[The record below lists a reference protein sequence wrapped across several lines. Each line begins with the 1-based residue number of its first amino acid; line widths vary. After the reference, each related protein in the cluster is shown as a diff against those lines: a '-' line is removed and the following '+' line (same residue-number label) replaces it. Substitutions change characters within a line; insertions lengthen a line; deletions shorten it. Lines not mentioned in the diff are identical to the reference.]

1 MTTKQLIKE
10 YVDELMKGFD
20 GDYLDF
26 CNYVYKVLDKKLSMN
41 KNDPKYKKMSEDF
54 EKSIAFSAACD
65 LVFKGRFQPSGYTE
79 PLLHQK
85 RLEKKSIN

>member
-1 MTTKQLIKE
+1 MKE

-41 KNDPKYKKMSEDF
+41 KNDPKYKQIQINIF
-54 EKSIAFSAACD
+54 QYIADNKIAISKK
-65 LVFKGRFQPSGYTE
+65 L
-79 PLLHQK
+79 
-85 RLEKKSIN
+85 KKSK

>member
-1 MTTKQLIKE
+1 MKE

-41 KNDPKYKKMSEDF
+41 KNDPKYKQ
-54 EKSIAFSAACD
+54 IQINI
-65 LVFKGRFQPSGYTE
+65 FQYIVDNKVAISKK
-79 PLLHQK
+79 L
-85 RLEKKSIN
+85 KKSK

>member
-1 MTTKQLIKE
+1 MKE

-41 KNDPKYKKMSEDF
+41 KNDPKYKQIQINIFQYIVDNK
-54 EKSIAFSAACD
+54 IAISKK
-65 LVFKGRFQPSGYTE
+65 L
-79 PLLHQK
+79 
-85 RLEKKSIN
+85 KKSK

>member
-1 MTTKQLIKE
+1 MLQVRIMKE

-41 KNDPKYKKMSEDF
+41 KNDPKYKQ
-54 EKSIAFSAACD
+54 IQINI
-65 LVFKGRFQPSGYTE
+65 FQYIVDNKVAISKK
-79 PLLHQK
+79 L
-85 RLEKKSIN
+85 KKSK

>member
-1 MTTKQLIKE
+1 MKE

-41 KNDPKYKKMSEDF
+41 KNCLLYTSD
-54 EKSIAFSAACD
+54 AAD
-65 LVFKGRFQPSGYTE
+65 EV
-79 PLLHQK
+79 
-85 RLEKKSIN
+85 

>member
-1 MTTKQLIKE
+1 MKE

-41 KNDPKYKKMSEDF
+41 KNDPKYKQMQ
-54 EKSIAFSAACD
+54 ITI
-65 LVFKGRFQPSGYTE
+65 FQYIVDNKVAISKK
-79 PLLHQK
+79 L
-85 RLEKKSIN
+85 KKSK

>member
-1 MTTKQLIKE
+1 MKE

-41 KNDPKYKKMSEDF
+41 KNHPKYKQ
-54 EKSIAFSAACD
+54 IQINI
-65 LVFKGRFQPSGYTE
+65 FQYIVDNKVAISKK
-79 PLLHQK
+79 L
-85 RLEKKSIN
+85 KKSK

>member
-1 MTTKQLIKE
+1 CILQVRIMKE

-41 KNDPKYKKMSEDF
+41 KNDPKYKQ
-54 EKSIAFSAACD
+54 IQINI
-65 LVFKGRFQPSGYTE
+65 FQYIVDNKVAISKK
-79 PLLHQK
+79 L
-85 RLEKKSIN
+85 KKSK

>member
-1 MTTKQLIKE
+1 MKE

-41 KNDPKYKKMSEDF
+41 KNDPKYKQ
-54 EKSIAFSAACD
+54 IQ
-65 LVFKGRFQPSGYTE
+65 LNIFQYIVDNKVAISKK
-79 PLLHQK
+79 L
-85 RLEKKSIN
+85 KKSK

>member
-1 MTTKQLIKE
+1 MKE

-41 KNDPKYKKMSEDF
+41 KNDHKYKQ
-54 EKSIAFSAACD
+54 IQINI
-65 LVFKGRFQPSGYTE
+65 FQYIVDNKVAISKK
-79 PLLHQK
+79 L
-85 RLEKKSIN
+85 KKSK